1 MGKIDQIKCF
11 VLDMD
16 GTIYLEGELFSFTK
30 GFLKRVEETGRK
42 YYFSPIILQKPAGLY
57 R

>member
-16 GTIYLEGELFSFTK
+16 GTIYLEGELSAFTK

-42 YYFSPIILQKPAGLY
+42 Y
-57 R
+57 

>member
-16 GTIYLEGELFSFTK
+16 GTIYLEGELFRFK
-30 GFLKRVEETGRK
+30 NPFVKLNN
-42 YYFSPIILQKPAGLY
+42 SPS